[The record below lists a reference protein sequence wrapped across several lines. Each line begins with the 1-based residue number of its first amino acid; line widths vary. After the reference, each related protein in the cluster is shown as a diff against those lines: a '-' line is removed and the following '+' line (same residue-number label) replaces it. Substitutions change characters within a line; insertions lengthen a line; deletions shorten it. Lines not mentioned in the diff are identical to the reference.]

1 MNREFFKCDVNIFCL
16 YTAFL
21 DRYVHIIVMKCSL
34 KQCLIIAQYLKL
46 IRSNKSGAQNH
57 NQKETHVRA
66 QHINTTRSDPIEL
79 NRIGSDCI

>member
-1 MNREFFKCDVNIFCL
+1 MGTFILVYFVYMNREFFKCDVNIFCL

-46 IRSNKSGAQNH
+46 IR
-57 NQKETHVRA
+57 EIVWW
-66 QHINTTRSDPIEL
+66 IVCFDV
-79 NRIGSDCI
+79 